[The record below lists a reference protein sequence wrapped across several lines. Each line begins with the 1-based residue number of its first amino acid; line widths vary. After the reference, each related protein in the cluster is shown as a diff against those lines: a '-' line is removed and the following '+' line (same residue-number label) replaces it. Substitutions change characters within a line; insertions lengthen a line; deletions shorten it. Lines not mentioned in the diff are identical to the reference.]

1 MPENFTLPFM
11 QMKIYSVLIK
21 IPGNAVFSFNEMS
34 ILSIDL
40 NNVNLD
46 NNFHEDGSDT
56 IIYIRHLACHIKFEK
71 SKALKKA
78 VSKELI
84 PIAWHA

>member
-11 QMKIYSVLIK
+11 QMKIYSILIK

-46 NNFHEDGSDT
+46 NKFAEDDPGSV
-56 IIYIRHLACHIKFEK
+56 RLLAWHKK
-71 SKALKKA
+71 YLKK
-78 VSKELI
+78 S
-84 PIAWHA
+84 